1 MAGKKKDGNTGN
13 GNARKSERNKRPVDR
28 SADYVDASFSE
39 SEASAVLPTPPPPP
53 PNKSQKT
60 ALTSASHLKDT
71 GKIDVMCTIISFLI
85 VICFSWC
92 NLDRRSSVVA
102 SQIGGSSAQ
111 APKQTSGGSRESGK
125 QSEKSVRPHQR
136 VSSTAAA
143 SGMNF

>member
-39 SEASAVLPTPPPPP
+39 SEASAVQ
-53 PNKSQKT
+53 SQKT

-125 QSEKSVRPHQR
+125 QPEKSVRPHQR

>member
-39 SEASAVLPTPPPPP
+39 SEASAVLPPPPPPP

-92 NLDRRSSVVA
+92 N
-102 SQIGGSSAQ
+102 
-111 APKQTSGGSRESGK
+111 
-125 QSEKSVRPHQR
+125 
-136 VSSTAAA
+136 
-143 SGMNF
+143 